1 MSKLKLFLILASA
14 LLISCANPN
23 DPDNGND
30 TGTGDGGTG
39 TGGGT
44 TTGGGYVF
52 PKGSLSQEEQQK
64 ALDPD
69 STMKVLFEKNDPKI
83 GSKFFRIPALVVT
96 KKGTIIAAAD
106 RRYND
111 PTDLGKGQVIDVVVK
126 TSSDGGNT
134 WSDAITVLKA
144 NSTASSYGDA
154 FLMNAHDGS
163 VLMGVVAEPGVQGR
177 ADTWIFKSTDE
188 GKTWTKI
195 ATLGVDSALYVD
207 KTASKGFGA
216 SGQGLTLR
224 YGQNKGKLMFAFFQ
238 WNNASATGGLSVSS
252 IMSSDNGQT
261 WTKTGSIKPDKP
273 NNNIDETKAIELS
286 DGTILLNHRRHV
298 SVGGRSWSKSTD
310 GGKNWTSEGLD
321 PEVNDPG
328 NNADFA
334 RYEFYGRPVKTSGYV
349 LMINSDVTANGTWF
363 FNRKKH
369 TIRLTENEFNNG
381 NPTKTGKY
389 AYTKMLAKDGATRYS
404 GYPTISV
411 LPDGS
416 IITLTE
422 EETETQRPAGG
433 QFGAGGDDYDIIFRR
448 FNLYWL
454 SDGREYVDY
463 SKDALFQQPN
473 P

>member
-14 LLISCANPN
+14 LLISCNPTTGPE
-23 DPDNGND
+23 DQ
-30 TGTGDGGTG
+30 GTGGAGPG
-39 TGGGT
+39 TGGGNT
-44 TTGGGYVF
+44 VGGGYVL

-111 PTDLGKGQVIDVVVK
+111 PTDLGNNQVIDVVVK
-126 TSSDGGNT
+126 TSSDMGDT

-144 NSTASSYGDA
+144 NTVRESYGDA

-163 VLMGVVAEPGVQGR
+163 VLMGVVAEPGIKGK

-195 ATLGVDSALYVD
+195 TTLGANSALYAD
-207 KTASKGFGA
+207 GTANKGFGA

-224 YGQNKGKLMFAFFQ
+224 YGQNAGKLMFAFFQ
-238 WNNASATGGLSVSS
+238 WNVSGGLSVSS
-252 IMSSDNGQT
+252 IMSSDNGVS
-261 WTKTGSIKPDKP
+261 WTKTGSVTPSNPD
-273 NNNIDETKAIELS
+273 NDIDETKAIELS
-286 DGTILLNHRRHV
+286 DGKILLNHRRNV
-298 SVGGRSWSKSTD
+298 KKGGRQWSKSTD
-310 GGKNWTSEGLD
+310 GGKTWTSEGLD

-349 LMINSDVTANGTWF
+349 LMINSDGTANGKWF

-381 NPTKTGKY
+381 NPTQTGKY

-422 EETETQRPAGG
+422 EETATERPEIPGVS
-433 QFGAGGDDYDIIFRR
+433 AGGDDYDIIFRR

-454 SDGREYVDY
+454 SDGKEYVDY

>member
-1 MSKLKLFLILASA
+1 MSKSKLFLILASA
-14 LLISCANPN
+14 FLISCTNPA

-30 TGTGDGGTG
+30 TGGGGTG

-44 TTGGGYVF
+44 NKAGYVF

-64 ALDPD
+64 DLDPD

-106 RRYND
+106 RRYD
-111 PTDLGKGQVIDVVVK
+111 TPTDLGKGGIIDVVVK
-126 TSSDGGNT
+126 TSSDMGNT

-144 NSTASSYGDA
+144 TDSKSSYGDA

-163 VLMGVVAEPGVQGR
+163 VLMGVVAEPGVQNK

-188 GKTWTKI
+188 GKTWAKI
-195 ATLGVDSALYVD
+195 ATLGADSALYKD
-207 KTASKGFGA
+207 GTASKGFGA

-238 WNNASATGGLSVSS
+238 WNSASGGSGLSVSS
-252 IMSSDNGQT
+252 IMSSDNGAS
-261 WTKTGSIKPDKP
+261 WTKTGSIKPGSPD
-273 NNNIDETKAIELS
+273 NNIDETKAIELS
-286 DGTILLNHRRHV
+286 DGTILLNHRRSV
-298 SVGGRSWSKSTD
+298 SKGGRSWSKSTD
-310 GGKNWTSEGLD
+310 GGQNWTSEGLD

-328 NNADFA
+328 NNADFC
-334 RYEFYGRPVKTSGYV
+334 RYEFYGRPVKTSEYI
-349 LMINSDVTANGTWF
+349 LMINSDGTANGTWF
-363 FNRKKH
+363 FNRKRH

-381 NPTKTGKY
+381 NPTQAGKY
-389 AYTKMLAKDGATRYS
+389 AYNKMLAKDGATRYS

-422 EETETQRPAGG
+422 EETATERPAGG

-454 SDGREYVDY
+454 SDGKEYVDY

>member
-30 TGTGDGGTG
+30 TGTGGGGTG

-44 TTGGGYVF
+44 TGGGYVL

-69 STMKVLFEKNDPKI
+69 DTMKVLFEKNDPKI

-111 PTDLGKGQVIDVVVK
+111 PTDLGNNQVIDVVVK
-126 TSSDGGNT
+126 TSSDMGNT

-144 NSTASSYGDA
+144 NSTAESYGDA

-163 VLMGVVAEPGVQGR
+163 VLMGVVAEPGVKNR

-195 ATLGVDSALYVD
+195 TTLGADSVLYAD
-207 KTASKGFGA
+207 GTANRGFGA

-224 YGQNKGKLMFAFFQ
+224 YGNNAGKLMFAFFQ
-238 WNNASATGGLSVSS
+238 WNSASGGNGLSVSS

-261 WTKTGSIKPDKP
+261 WTKTGSIKPTNPD
-273 NNNIDETKAIELS
+273 NNIDETKAIELS
-286 DGTILLNHRRHV
+286 DGTILLNHRRGV
-298 SVGGRSWSKSTD
+298 RVGQRSWSKSTD
-310 GGKNWTSEGLD
+310 GGKSWTSEGLD

-334 RYEFYGRPVKTSGYV
+334 RYEFYGRPIKTSGYV
-349 LMINSDVTANGTWF
+349 LMINSDVTANGKWF

-369 TIRLTENEFNNG
+369 TIRLTENEFDNG
-381 NPTKTGKY
+381 NPTSSRKY
-389 AYTKMLAKDGATRYS
+389 TYTKMLAKDGATRYS

-422 EETETQRPAGG
+422 EETTTERPENSG
-433 QFGAGGDDYDIIFRR
+433 FGAGGDDYDIIFRR

-454 SDGREYVDY
+454 SDGKEYVDY

>member
-23 DPDNGND
+23 DPGDNG
-30 TGTGDGGTG
+30 TGGGTGGGGTG

-44 TTGGGYVF
+44 TTGGYVL
-52 PKGSLSQEEQQK
+52 PQGSLSQEEQQK
-64 ALDPD
+64 DLDPD

-83 GSKFFRIPALVVT
+83 GSKFFRIPALIVT
-96 KKGTIIAAAD
+96 KKGTIIAATD
-106 RRYND
+106 RRYTD
-111 PTDLGKGQVIDVVVK
+111 PTDLGKGKVIDVVVK
-126 TSSDGGNT
+126 TSSDMGNT
-134 WSDAITVLKA
+134 WSEAITVLKA
-144 NSTASSYGDA
+144 NSVQESYGDA

-163 VLMGVVAEPGVQGR
+163 VLMGVVANPGVQNK

-188 GKTWTKI
+188 GKTWAKI
-195 ATLGVDSALYVD
+195 TTLGANSVLYAD
-207 KTASKGFGA
+207 GTATKGFGA

-238 WNNASATGGLSVSS
+238 WNSSGGLSVSS

-273 NNNIDETKAIELS
+273 DNNIDETKAIELS
-286 DGTILLNHRRHV
+286 DGTILLNHRRSV
-298 SVGGRSWSKSTD
+298 SFGRRSWSKSTD
-310 GGKNWTSEGLD
+310 GGQNWTSGGLD

-349 LMINSDVTANGTWF
+349 LMINSDVTANGKWF

-369 TIRLTENEFNNG
+369 TIRLTENEFDNG
-381 NPTKTGKY
+381 NPTSSGKY
-389 AYTKMLAKDGATRYS
+389 TYTKMLAKDGATRYS

-422 EETETQRPAGG
+422 EETATERPAGG

-454 SDGREYVDY
+454 SDGKEYVDY

>member
-23 DPDNGND
+23 DPGDD
-30 TGTGDGGTG
+30 GTGGGGTG

-44 TTGGGYVF
+44 TTGGYVL
-52 PKGSLSQEEQQK
+52 PQGSLSQEEQQK
-64 ALDPD
+64 DLDPD

-96 KKGTIIAAAD
+96 KKGTIIAATD

-111 PTDLGKGQVIDVVVK
+111 PTDLGKGGIIDVVVK
-126 TSSDGGNT
+126 TSSDMGNT

-144 NSTASSYGDA
+144 TDSKSSYGDA
-154 FLMNAHDGS
+154 FLINAHDGS
-163 VLMGVVAEPGVQGR
+163 VLMGVVAEPGVQNK

-188 GKTWTKI
+188 GKTWAKI
-195 ATLGVDSALYVD
+195 ATLGADSDLYKD
-207 KTASKGFGA
+207 GTASRGFGA

-224 YGQNKGKLMFAFFQ
+224 YGQNQGKLMFAFFQ
-238 WNNASATGGLSVSS
+238 WNSASGGNGLSVSS

-261 WTKTGSIKPDKP
+261 WTKTGSIKPTTPD
-273 NNNIDETKAIELS
+273 NNIDETKAIELS
-286 DGTILLNHRRHV
+286 DGTILLNHRRGV
-298 SVGGRSWSKSTD
+298 RVGQRSWSKSTD

-334 RYEFYGRPVKTSGYV
+334 RYEFYGRPIKTSKYV
-349 LMINSDVTANGTWF
+349 LMINSDVTANGKWF

-369 TIRLTENEFNNG
+369 TIRLTENEFDNG
-381 NPTKTGKY
+381 NPTSSGKY
-389 AYTKMLAKDGATRYS
+389 TYTKMLAKDGATRYS

-422 EETETQRPAGG
+422 EETTTERPENSG
-433 QFGAGGDDYDIIFRR
+433 FGAGGDDYDIIFRR

-454 SDGREYVDY
+454 SDGKEYVDY